1 MRSPVGSRP
10 RHGVIDIQAEG
21 FFNLPRPTIY
31 RYTLCI
37 QCISYRKGS
46 SSCLLNGQC
55 DAMRLLQTAPFWP
68 DCIWM
73 HIRLIRDPEWMCGLG
88 LIHGTKKALTWV
100 TFKRVIIIHLRTCDT
115 KNQSTPISIIWSTRN
130 IPSRGLGNP
139 GMCTYINV
147 GNPVARRR
155 NKYVNL

>member
-68 DCIWM
+68 DCSWM

-88 LIHGTKKALTWV
+88 LIHGTKKAWTWSLL
-100 TFKRVIIIHLRTCDT
+100 KGIHH
-115 KNQSTPISIIWSTRN
+115 
-130 IPSRGLGNP
+130 PSVDLWHQKPVYSNLHNLVYKKYSFQRAGESW
-139 GMCTYINV
+139 NV
-147 GNPVARRR
+147 HLHKCRQPRCPQ
-155 NKYVNL
+155 KK